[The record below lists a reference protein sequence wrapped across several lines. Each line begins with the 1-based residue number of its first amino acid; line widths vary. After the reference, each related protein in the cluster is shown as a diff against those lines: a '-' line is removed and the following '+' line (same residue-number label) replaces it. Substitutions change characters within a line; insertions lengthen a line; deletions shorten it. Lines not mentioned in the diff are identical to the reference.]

1 LFQVHGNNFRKR
13 VTEDTGKVS
22 AARKERMGNYI
33 EKRIS
38 PRHSVNG
45 PITLHSTIGTP
56 MNVKATVRNC
66 SEEGICFSSS
76 RRFTTGTTI
85 LFRSSNSGYVC
96 TCKDRDDCLLRS
108 ISFVTVKWC
117 RESQEDGR
125 PVYEMGAIY
134 MLPH

>member
-1 LFQVHGNNFRKR
+1 VFRTPGNNRRKGLS
-13 VTEDTGKVS
+13 VDTDRVS
-22 AARKERMGNYI
+22 AAREERMGNYI

-38 PRHSVNG
+38 PRHSING

-96 TCKDRDDCLLRS
+96 TCKDRDGCLLRS

-117 RESQEDGR
+117 RESQEDGL

-134 MLPH
+134 TLPH

>member
-1 LFQVHGNNFRKR
+1 LFRTPGYNRRIGLSV
-13 VTEDTGKVS
+13 DTGRVS

-38 PRHSVNG
+38 PRHSING

-96 TCKDRDDCLLRS
+96 TCKDRDGCLLRS

-117 RESQEDGR
+117 RESQEDGL

-134 MLPH
+134 TLPH